1 MVSKI
6 KGKIFFITT
15 TIAIII
21 IASFNLSACN
31 RLGDISKIPDTFEV
45 TKGDIIQTITTSGYV
60 DSSEQNDYSLS
71 ASGKVLCALSKGD
84 TFSKGDVLIEIDN
97 SRQELLIAQ
106 AEENLY
112 TAKNSL
118 ELARISYQQALDANH
133 IVLQLAD
140 TNASLAEQA
149 SQSAFIALEDANDLA
164 KKSAES
170 ASTALVNTRNIANQS
185 IQSAKTAWDE
195 AEKILEEAKKAG
207 SSDLII
213 AQYEA
218 NANNA
223 EANYEAVKAQQNANI
238 DTTEGTYES
247 TQSQSSSTIDTAQ
260 SSYEKSFLNQSSTYW
275 SNLSSTQSAA
285 SQIKVTAK
293 NINQAEI
300 QLNLSQISLELV
312 KLDIDGGTIYAP
324 YNGIVLSSAY
334 KEGQY
339 ASPGINAISII
350 SSDFIIKAN
359 VNEIDVVNLQ
369 VGQDVDIRLDAYYEN
384 EFSGKIIKISP
395 ISSNIGGVVSFEL
408 TVKPETGNGPEF
420 LYGLSASLTIT
431 TSGVEDVLFVPIQSV
446 YEENGKS
453 YVDLV
458 AEDGGTEKKEVTTG
472 MFNYDFIEIKSGLNE
487 GDTILTSPTSSNIS
501 GSLMFTTD

>member
-1 MVSKI
+1 MRNKI
-6 KGKIFFITT
+6 IRKIFFITT
-15 TIAIII
+15 AIAIII
-21 IASFNLSACN
+21 MASFNLSACKG
-31 RLGDISKIPDTFEV
+31 LVDISKIPDTFEV
-45 TKGDIIQTITTSGYV
+45 TKGDIIQTVTTSGYV
-60 DSSEQNDYSLS
+60 DSSKQNDYSLS

-118 ELARISYQQALDANH
+118 ELARISYQKALDANH
-133 IVLQLAD
+133 IALQLAD
-140 TNASLAEQA
+140 TNTSLSEQA
-149 SQSAFIALEDANDLA
+149 TQSAFIALENANELA
-164 KKSAES
+164 KKSEENAY
-170 ASTALVNTRNIANQS
+170 AALENTTNIAS
-185 IQSAKTAWDE
+185 WSMTSAKSAWDE
-195 AEKILEEAKKAG
+195 AERILATDPDNKTYQYNAKA
-207 SSDLII
+207 
-213 AQYEA
+213 ARE
-218 NANNA
+218 
-223 EANYEAVKAQQNANI
+223 NYEAVKAQQNANI

-334 KEGQY
+334 KEGEY
-339 ASPGINAISII
+339 AGLGVPAISII

-369 VGQDVDIRLDAYYEN
+369 IGQDVDISLDAYYEN
-384 EFSGKIIKISP
+384 EFSGKIINISP

-408 TVKPETGNGPEF
+408 IVKPEIENGHKL
-420 LYGLSASLTIT
+420 LYGLSASLDIT

-446 YEENGKS
+446 YEEDGKS

-487 GDTILTSPTSSNIS
+487 GDVILTSPAQYNIPVS
-501 GSLMFTTD
+501 VGFTTD